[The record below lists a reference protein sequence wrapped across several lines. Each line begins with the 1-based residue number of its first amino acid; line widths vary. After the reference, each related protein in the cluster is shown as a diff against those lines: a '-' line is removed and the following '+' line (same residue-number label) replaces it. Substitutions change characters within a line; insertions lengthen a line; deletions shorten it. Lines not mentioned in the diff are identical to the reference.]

1 MPNLYTVPPMP
12 TREQIEAYRKEHM
25 MYRHADGAGLE
36 PWAIEENMV
45 LNYLCSLALGQLPT
59 YGQMSVCPC
68 TLVEPCSPNCS
79 CAQPFMSGG
88 CARCATYGSREQQ
101 LYAARS
107 IAERLA
113 RPEVVPLCDGCAQ
126 AWLTERNHLKGDHDC
141 VVCAF
146 LGNKRTPMNSPE
158 PKGPT
163 NA

>member
-1 MPNLYTVPPMP
+1 MPNLYTVPPTP

-25 MYRHADGAGLE
+25 MYRHADGAELE

-45 LNYLCSLALGQLPT
+45 LNYLCSLALGQL
-59 YGQMSVCPC
+59 
-68 TLVEPCSPNCS
+68 
-79 CAQPFMSGG
+79 
-88 CARCATYGSREQQ
+88 
-101 LYAARS
+101 
-107 IAERLA
+107 
-113 RPEVVPLCDGCAQ
+113 PEVVPLCDGCAQ